1 MSLPALTLKTIQGQ
15 ELALADYAGR
25 VLLIVNVASKC
36 GFTNQYKGLQQLHL
50 DYAEQGLVVMG
61 FPCNQFGHQEPAPE
75 KEIISFCELQFGVT
89 FPMFAK
95 VDVNGAQAD
104 PLFQWLKT
112 SRPGL
117 LGTEGIK
124 WNFTKFLVGR
134 DGEVLNRFAPNSTPE
149 ALRVEIEAA
158 LKQNIH
164 SGPESRGFPPP

>member
-1 MSLPALTLKTIQGQ
+1 MSLPALTLKTIQGKEQ
-15 ELALADYAGR
+15 SLNDFAGK

-36 GFTNQYKGLQQLHL
+36 GFTNQYQGLQQLHL
-50 DYAEQGLVVMG
+50 EYAEQGLVVMG

-75 KEIISFCELQFGVT
+75 LEIMSFCERQFGVT

-95 VDVNGAQAD
+95 VDVNGEQAD

-134 DGEVLNRFAPNSTPE
+134 NGEVLSRFAPNSSPE
-149 ALRVEIEAA
+149 SIRGAIEDA
-158 LKQNIH
+158 LKQTT
-164 SGPESRGFPPP
+164 

>member
-1 MSLPALTLKTIQGQ
+1 MPLPSLTLKTIQGHEQ
-15 ELALADYAGR
+15 ALTDFAGK

-50 DYAEQGLVVMG
+50 EYAAQGLVVMG

-75 KEIISFCELQFGVT
+75 SEIMSFCELQYGVT

-95 VDVNGAQAD
+95 VEVNGAQAD
-104 PLFQWLKT
+104 PLFQWLKK

-124 WNFTKFLVGR
+124 WNFTKFLVDR
-134 DGEVLNRFAPNSTPE
+134 NGEVIERFAPNSTPE
-149 ALRVEIEAA
+149 SIREAIEKA
-158 LKQNIH
+158 LKCT
-164 SGPESRGFPPP
+164 S

>member
-1 MSLPALTLKTIQGQ
+1 MSLPALTLKTIQGKEQ
-15 ELALADYAGR
+15 SLSDYAGK

-75 KEIISFCELQFGVT
+75 PEIMSFCELQFGVN

-104 PLFQWLKT
+104 PVFQWLKT

-134 DGEVLNRFAPNSTPE
+134 DGEVLSRFAPNSTPE
-149 ALRVEIEAA
+149 SIRGAIEDA
-158 LKQNIH
+158 LKQPI
-164 SGPESRGFPPP
+164 